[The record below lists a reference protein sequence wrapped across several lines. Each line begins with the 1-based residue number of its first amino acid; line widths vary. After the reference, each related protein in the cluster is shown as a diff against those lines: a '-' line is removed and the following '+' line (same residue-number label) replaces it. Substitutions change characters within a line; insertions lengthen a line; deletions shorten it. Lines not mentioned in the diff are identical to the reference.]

1 MIKITIT
8 IHTCTISKEFL
19 HCKQFRQHCRS
30 KKKKISRRFFTTT
43 GFLHVSL
50 KKLTKKN
57 MFESLNNNS
66 IAKSIN
72 VISYIDRYRLL
83 QGIFL
88 YDQQHQSILPS
99 HRALFGKNIHV
110 FMQNWCQF
118 GRKIV

>member
-30 KKKKISRRFFTTT
+30 KKKNIPSFFHHNW
-43 GFLHVSL
+43 FSSCVV
-50 KKLTKKN
+50 KEINKKN

-72 VISYIDRYRLL
+72 VISYIDRYCLL

>member
-30 KKKKISRRFFTTT
+30 KKKISRRFFTTT
-43 GFLHVSL
+43 GFLHVVKEIN
-50 KKLTKKN
+50 KKKYVRII
-57 MFESLNNNS
+57 SNNS

-72 VISYIDRYRLL
+72 VISYIDRYCLL